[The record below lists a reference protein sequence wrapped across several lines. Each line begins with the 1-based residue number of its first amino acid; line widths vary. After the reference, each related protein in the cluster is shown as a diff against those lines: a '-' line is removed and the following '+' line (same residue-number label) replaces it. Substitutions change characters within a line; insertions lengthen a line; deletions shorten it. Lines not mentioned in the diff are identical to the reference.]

1 MSADAAAAAVAEAL
15 PAVAE
20 SARRPVSIVIHGGAW
35 AIPDAIYDESQA
47 GVATAA
53 RIGFE
58 VLRAGGSAVDAVQ
71 VRSMLPSHRSGWEQQ
86 QG

>member
-1 MSADAAAAAVAEAL
+1 MSAEAEAAVAEAS
-15 PAVAE
+15 PTE

-35 AIPDAIYDESQA
+35 AIPDAIYDESHA
-47 GVATAA
+47 GVKEAA

-71 VRSMLPSHRSGWEQQ
+71 VRAA
-86 QG
+86 